1 MQDNQ
6 ISWKYVE
13 PLNEG
18 VIQKIEEYFKVSFPK
33 DYIDML
39 PSINM
44 GKPSK
49 DCFDIDGRKECIID
63 YMIDLS
69 KVICIAENL
78 NQKDFI
84 AIASDPFGNY
94 IGYQITSK
102 IQSED
107 IVFWDHETDKFTF
120 CANSFRSFISI
131 LY

>member
-6 ISWKYVE
+6 INWKYVE
-13 PLNEG
+13 PLSED
-18 VIQKIEEYFKVSFPK
+18 VIQKIEKYFKVTFPK
-33 DYIDML
+33 DYLDML

-69 KVICIAENL
+69 EVINISENI
-78 NQKDFI
+78 NQKEFI
-84 AIASDPFGNY
+84 AIASDPFGNF
-94 IGYQITSK
+94 IGYKVNSNT
-102 IQSED
+102 QSRD
-107 IVFWDHETDKFTF
+107 IVFWNHETDKFTF
-120 CANSFRSFISI
+120 CASSFRKFMSM